1 METAGVFLSPLAV
14 LLAYTWNFAVLSSI
28 QLTVRLIRAYSVAT
42 TALGALVLT
51 LVTVPVTITFNV
63 VLKNDMTWLLPTM
76 VVTGAVGFLIAIRVF
91 RFRRQRST
99 VVAAIGIGL
108 LSAPWGA
115 LLVRPPA

>member
-1 METAGVFLSPLAV
+1 
-14 LLAYTWNFAVLSSI
+14 
-28 QLTVRLIRAYSVAT
+28 
-42 TALGALVLT
+42 
-51 LVTVPVTITFNV
+51 
-63 VLKNDMTWLLPTM
+63 MTWLLPTM
-76 VVTGAVGFLIAIRVF
+76 VVTGAVGFLIAIRVL